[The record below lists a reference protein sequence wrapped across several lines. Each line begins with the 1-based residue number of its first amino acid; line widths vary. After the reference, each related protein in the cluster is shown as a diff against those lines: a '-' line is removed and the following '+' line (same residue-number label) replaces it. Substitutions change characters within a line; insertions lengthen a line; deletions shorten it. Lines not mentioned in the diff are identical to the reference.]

1 MLQGSLRH
9 EFVEFIPERL
19 AEGTIYISRRYRTAS
34 HLCCCGCRLEV
45 VTPLNPAKWRLIEN
59 PDGTISLLPSVGNW
73 SFPCQSHY
81 FLTKNRIEWAGALS
95 REVIA
100 AVQAN
105 DFRDAAALGR
115 GSWSRWAKLAQAVR
129 EAWDDFCSAIKKAL
143 RL

>member
-1 MLQGSLRH
+1 MRQGSLRH

-59 PDGTISLLPSVGNW
+59 SNGTISLLPSVGNW

-81 FLTKNRIEWAGALS
+81 FVTESRIEWAGALS
-95 REVIA
+95 RELIA
-100 AVQAN
+100 SVQTN
-105 DFRDAAALGR
+105 DLRDATAHSR
-115 GSWSRWAKLAQAVR
+115 GSWSLWAKVIQAAR
-129 EAWDDFCSAIKKAL
+129 EAWDDFRTVIKKAL